1 MICTNYKYDHKIL
14 STKKKK
20 KKFVAN
26 NENLGDVTCK
36 C

>member
-14 STKKKK
+14 STQKK